1 MPRTRQW
8 RQYRYII
15 QVQQLKH
22 LWAPS
27 GDLQKPGEG
36 QITGLPPQLLAA
48 LVVFAEQRLL
58 LTCARVQDAQDSKQN
73 ERKDRDQW
81 FPVRNPSPAASPLG
95 LDWREGAELPGPL
108 SDSVINAKQCIKAGQ
123 GCPKQDGGIRENS
136 LRHMSD
142 ETNKIGSTPPPP

>member
-1 MPRTRQW
+1 MEV
-8 RQYRYII
+8 I

-27 GDLQKPGEG
+27 GDLQKPSEG
-36 QITGLPPQLLAA
+36 QITGLPPQPPPQLLAA

-58 LTCARVQDAQDSKQN
+58 LTCARVPDAQDSKQN
-73 ERKDRDQW
+73 ERKDRDRW

-123 GCPKQDGGIRENS
+123 GCSKQDGGIRENS

-142 ETNKIGSTPPPP
+142 ESNKTNSNGSTPPPP